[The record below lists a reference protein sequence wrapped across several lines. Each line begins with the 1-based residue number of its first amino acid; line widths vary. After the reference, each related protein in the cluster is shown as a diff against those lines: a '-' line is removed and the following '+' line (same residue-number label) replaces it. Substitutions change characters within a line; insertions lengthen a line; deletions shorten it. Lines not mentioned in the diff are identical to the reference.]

1 MITPKHQSPSL
12 LQAKVHRNSKLSG
25 KKTAVEALYSDNEN
39 PLTQHYHSAMPTYDS
54 VKSMLQKE
62 VEDAISIP
70 FKLPQIGKKHFDG
83 PEETSEACDRI
94 TS

>member
-39 PLTQHYHSAMPTYDS
+39 TLTQHYHSAMPTYDS
-54 VKSMLQKE
+54 VKTMLQKE
-62 VEDAISIP
+62 VDDNISIP
-70 FKLPQIGKKHFDG
+70 FKLPQIGKKHFEG
-83 PEETSEACDRI
+83 TEETSEACDRI
-94 TS
+94 SS